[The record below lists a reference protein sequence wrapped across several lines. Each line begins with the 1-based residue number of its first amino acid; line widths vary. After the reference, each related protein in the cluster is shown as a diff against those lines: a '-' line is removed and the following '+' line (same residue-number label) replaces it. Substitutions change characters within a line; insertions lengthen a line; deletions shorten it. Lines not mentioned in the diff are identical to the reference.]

1 MQVKHVGE
9 FDLTQAR
16 NSELI
21 ALRVCVRK
29 LAADLR
35 AHRRPQVAVALE
47 SFVPA
52 IESEAGR
59 RVAGAGERAVYLVP
73 ALSSLTVADLGRL
86 ARAAAKCATGA
97 ARINRT
103 GAAAFWF
110 EVAGTCQH
118 ELQARGAATYPKGLL
133 N

>member
-1 MQVKHVGE
+1 MNVGE
-9 FDLTQAR
+9 FNLADAR

-21 ALRVCVRK
+21 ALRLVIRN

-35 AHRRPQVAVALE
+35 AHRHPRVAAALE

-86 ARAAAKCATGA
+86 ARAAEKCATGA

-110 EVAGTCQH
+110 TVAGTCQH